1 MNPNEA
7 HAAHNGSMIP
17 KLAKVA
23 SGSTFATR
31 SEVEM
36 GVMEVLEDDFLT
48 REVEALASGEA
59 ERELLP
65 EADPESD
72 PEPESDMI
80 GARCWL

>member
-1 MNPNEA
+1 
-7 HAAHNGSMIP
+7 MIP

-23 SGSTFATR
+23 SGSAVATR
-31 SEVEM
+31 SAVEM
-36 GVMEVLEDDFLT
+36 GVMVVLEDDFLT
-48 REVEALASGEA
+48 REEVEAVASGEA

-80 GARCWL
+80 RARRWLLTEKNPT